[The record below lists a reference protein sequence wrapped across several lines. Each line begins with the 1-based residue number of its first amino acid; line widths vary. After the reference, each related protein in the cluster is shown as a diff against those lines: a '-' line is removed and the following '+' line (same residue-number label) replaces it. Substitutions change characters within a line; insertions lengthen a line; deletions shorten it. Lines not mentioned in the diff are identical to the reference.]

1 MRSRPLTEPS
11 FFKSSDRLDQRVIAV
26 LSVLEIVML
35 SAIALIAVP
44 IFCGWLVPGLAQY
57 LPHGWDGMR
66 ANTSLLIL
74 LSALSLLFAR
84 LQRPGLTKP
93 AARVLGLCTFGVASY
108 TFAEFFYPHLWRIDT
123 LIGSNSLPVPYGRP
137 SAQACFGFMLI
148 GVVLSNIQARGR
160 RAGSLVDLF
169 TFLVGLFFLSFVGSM
184 VLEDK
189 VEAGH
194 SLWYHLAPQ
203 SFFCFGL
210 ITFLVFYRRSSY
222 GVFSVLLEAGIGG
235 KVARLATPAAIVLP
249 FVIDTSQVAIRRFHL
264 LPESYAIAIVPSTV
278 AILAFCL
285 VLALAKRSGQL
296 EDAVREL
303 SLRDELTRLYNRR
316 GFFALAEQSL
326 RNALRDGVAF
336 SVLFIDVDNLK
347 AINDALGHDVGSELL
362 MQIARL
368 LENSFRETDVIGRV
382 GGDEFIVA
390 LRADEA
396 KLANAILRLEDAT
409 MAANRVLGRRFD
421 ISYSLGYVTRLNPE
435 ESLERLIE
443 SADNLMYQAKRE
455 KRIHREHGTS
465 LVSDG

>member
-1 MRSRPLTEPS
+1 
-11 FFKSSDRLDQRVIAV
+11 
-26 LSVLEIVML
+26 
-35 SAIALIAVP
+35 
-44 IFCGWLVPGLAQY
+44 
-57 LPHGWDGMR
+57 
-66 ANTSLLIL
+66 
-74 LSALSLLFAR
+74 
-84 LQRPGLTKP
+84 
-93 AARVLGLCTFGVASY
+93 
-108 TFAEFFYPHLWRIDT
+108 
-123 LIGSNSLPVPYGRP
+123 
-137 SAQACFGFMLI
+137 MLI

-455 KRIHREHGTS
+455 KRMHREHGTS